1 MAFPSIANGLLL
13 SATLV
18 KNRIPVEV
26 AYNGGFFVPLFI
38 IAALTRKRFMRS

>member
-18 KNRIPVEV
+18 KNRILAE
-26 AYNGGFFVPLFI
+26 AAHKGGFFVLLFVI
-38 IAALTRKRFMRS
+38 VALTRKRFMRS